1 MSDSTQA
8 PPSAPALQL
17 DRVERADSA
26 PAESS
31 TAIAGIRCGSCGAT
45 IRYQYYSLGGKSIC
59 ASCRGALDRART
71 ASRSPRAFGTAL
83 AFGLAAAIA
92 GATVY
97 YAVIALFDL
106 EIGIVAILIGWMVGR
121 AIQKALPGGGA
132 RRYQILAA
140 VLTYFA
146 VGLAYLPIVIKTN
159 NQANKSQAAKLAASS
174 SAATPDSA
182 AAAEDSSSSDPT
194 TAAAKATAPAKAHH
208 HIPFIFGL
216 GAAVLLAFA
225 LPVMLTFSSAGG
237 IISALIIAIGM
248 RQAWRMTG
256 ASGLNI
262 TGPLRVG
269 RGGGGGGMSEPAM
282 SA

>member
-45 IRYQYYSLGGKSIC
+45 ISYQYYSLGGKSIC
-59 ASCRGALDRART
+59 ASCRGALDRARA

-83 AFGLAAAIA
+83 AFGLGAAIA

-97 YAVIALFDL
+97 YAVIAVFDL

-146 VGLAYLPIVIKTN
+146 VGLAYMPIVFK
-159 NQANKSQAAKLAASS
+159 ANKSQAAKLAASS

-182 AAAEDSSSSDPT
+182 AAADLSSSDST
-194 TAAAKATAPAKAHH
+194 TAAANATAAAKAHH

-269 RGGGGGGMSEPAM
+269 RVGGGGGMTEPAV